1 MATVTKIDK
10 DIAAAKAKIAE
21 LQKPDKEEL
30 IEATYDEM
38 EAELQKKIRELET
51 KRVEAE
57 NLQIVK
63 LVKTV
68 NIDNKTLT
76 ALLKAYATGEFE
88 LPEKYKAELENKE
101 DADNENEQN

>member
-21 LQKPDKEEL
+21 LQK
-30 IEATYDEM
+30 
-38 EAELQKKIRELET
+38 KIRELET

-57 NLQIVK
+57 NLQIDK
-63 LVKTV
+63 RVKTV

-88 LPEKYKAELENKE
+88 LPEQYKAELENKE

>member
-10 DIAAAKAKIAE
+10 DIAAAKAK
-21 LQKPDKEEL
+21 LS
-30 IEATYDEM
+30 
-38 EAELQKKIRELET
+38 ELQKKIRELET

-68 NIDNKTLT
+68 NIDNKTLS
-76 ALLKAYATGEFE
+76 ALLIVYETGEF
-88 LPEKYKAELENKE
+88 LLLEK
-101 DADNENEQN
+101 

>member
-10 DIAAAKAKIAE
+10 DIAAAKSKI
-21 LQKPDKEEL
+21 
-30 IEATYDEM
+30 
-38 EAELQKKIRELET
+38 AELQKKIRELET

-68 NIDNKTLT
+68 NI
-76 ALLKAYATGEFE
+76 
-88 LPEKYKAELENKE
+88 
-101 DADNENEQN
+101 EQTRP

>member
-10 DIAAAKAKIAE
+10 DIAAAKAKI
-21 LQKPDKEEL
+21 
-30 IEATYDEM
+30 
-38 EAELQKKIRELET
+38 AELQKKIRELET

-68 NIDNKTLT
+68 NVDNKTLT

-88 LPEKYKAELENKE
+88 LPDEYKAELQE
-101 DADNENEQN
+101 DAENETEQN

>member
-10 DIAAAKAKIAE
+10 DITAAKAKI
-21 LQKPDKEEL
+21 
-30 IEATYDEM
+30 
-38 EAELQKKIRELET
+38 AELQKKIRELET

-76 ALLKAYATGEFE
+76 ALLKGRR
-88 LPEKYKAELENKE
+88 
-101 DADNENEQN
+101 Q

>member
-10 DIAAAKAKIAE
+10 DIAAAKAK
-21 LQKPDKEEL
+21 LS
-30 IEATYDEM
+30 
-38 EAELQKKIRELET
+38 ELQKKIRELET

-68 NIDNKTLT
+68 NIDNKTLNG
-76 ALLKAYATGEFE
+76 ATQSLCNGRV
-88 LPEKYKAELENKE
+88 
-101 DADNENEQN
+101 

>member
-10 DIAAAKAKIAE
+10 DIAAAKAK
-21 LQKPDKEEL
+21 LS
-30 IEATYDEM
+30 
-38 EAELQKKIRELET
+38 ELQKKIRELET

-68 NIDNKTLT
+68 NI
-76 ALLKAYATGEFE
+76 
-88 LPEKYKAELENKE
+88 
-101 DADNENEQN
+101 